1 VDTPRAAPCLTSNG
15 ALPHLERRLASP
27 PAAVLAT
34 TPLTRLA
41 LRSNQSPPVVGSL
54 IVSYR
59 IAIVGAGPAGY
70 FAAQALL
77 NQNETPVAV
86 DLIERLPTPWGLVR
100 SGVAPDHPKIK
111 TVAKVFEKISDDPR
125 FRLIANVEL
134 GNDVT
139 LDELQSHYDAVI
151 LSIGAD
157 LGRSLG
163 IPGESLR
170 GSLSSADFVPWY
182 NGHPD
187 YVDVDVPLDV
197 ERAVVIGAGNVAM
210 DVARILAV
218 NINELAKTDIAD
230 HALAALRIS
239 KVKEAIICAR
249 RGPEHAAFT
258 AGELRD
264 LLDLDADAVI
274 DAVAINAALART
286 AAWPDVPKD
295 VRQNLEAFKTIA
307 EAPSKNGEKRIEI
320 RFFLAPLEIKGVDR
334 VEAIVL
340 GINAFVEG
348 QIKDTGESITVPC
361 GLVVSAVG
369 YTTKIL
375 PGLEFVKG
383 AIKNEE
389 GRVLSSTGLPIDGLY
404 CVGWA
409 KRGPSGVIGTN
420 KHDASDVVEKL
431 LADVKTRSEKSG
443 GVNLLTILAQRNVD
457 VVDLTQWRKINEAE
471 ISAGEPAGRPRVKL
485 VTTEEML
492 QVAGVR
498 G

>member
-1 VDTPRAAPCLTSNG
+1 
-15 ALPHLERRLASP
+15 
-27 PAAVLAT
+27 
-34 TPLTRLA
+34 
-41 LRSNQSPPVVGSL
+41 
-54 IVSYR
+54 VSYR

-77 NQNETPVAV
+77 NQSETPVEV

-134 GNDVT
+134 GKDVT
-139 LDELQSHYDAVI
+139 LDELQTQYDAVV

-163 IPGESLR
+163 ISGETLR
-170 GSLSSADFVPWY
+170 GSLSSAEFVPWY
-182 NGHPD
+182 NAHPD
-187 YVDVDVPLDV
+187 YVNVDVPLDI

-218 NINELAKTDIAD
+218 DVEELAKTDIAD
-230 HALAALRIS
+230 HALAALRLS
-239 KVKEAIICAR
+239 TVKESIICAR

-264 LLDLDADAVI
+264 LLDLDAVDPIIDLGAI
-274 DAVAINAALART
+274 DAAVARAAD
-286 AAWPDVPKD
+286 WPEIPKD

-307 EAPSKNGEKRIEI
+307 ETTSKGSEKRIEI
-320 RFFLAPLEIKGVDR
+320 RFFLAPREIKGSDR
-334 VEAIVL
+334 VESIVL
-340 GINAFVEG
+340 GINAFVDG
-348 QIKDTGESITVPC
+348 KIQDTGESITIPC

-369 YTTKIL
+369 YTTKVL

-389 GRVLSSTGLPIDGLY
+389 GRVLDSSGEPIAGLY

-431 LADVKTRSEKSG
+431 LADITHGGEKATG
-443 GVNLLTILAQRNVD
+443 VDLLTTLANRNVAVVNLA
-457 VVDLTQWRKINEAE
+457 QWRKINEAE
-471 ISAGEPAGRPRVKL
+471 LSAGESSGRPRVKL
-485 VTTEEML
+485 VRTDEML
-492 QVAGVR
+492 RVAGVR

>member
-1 VDTPRAAPCLTSNG
+1 VASLTPSGGVAHLGCLT
-15 ALPHLERRLASP
+15 
-27 PAAVLAT
+27 AVL
-34 TPLTRLA
+34 LTALLIWLN
-41 LRSNQSPPVVGSL
+41 LRSIQSPWVVSSL
-54 IVSYR
+54 IVNYR

-70 FAAQALL
+70 FTAQALL
-77 NQNETPVAV
+77 NQSETQVEV
-86 DLIERLPTPWGLVR
+86 DLYERLPTPWGLVR

-111 TVAKVFEKISDDPR
+111 SVAKVFEKISDDPR

-139 LDELQSHYDAVI
+139 LDELRANYDAVV

-157 LGRSLG
+157 LGRALN

-170 GSLSSADFVPWY
+170 GSLSSAEFVPWY

-218 NINELAKTDIAD
+218 DVDELAKTDIAD
-230 HALAALRIS
+230 HALDSLRKS

-264 LLDLDADAVI
+264 LLDLEATDAVI
-274 DAVAINAALART
+274 DAEAITAALART
-286 AAWPDVPKD
+286 ATWPEVPKD
-295 VRQNLEAFKTIA
+295 VRQNLEAFKTISETPTKGRA
-307 EAPSKNGEKRIEI
+307 KRIEI
-320 RFFLAPLEIKGVDR
+320 RFFLAPREIQGSDR

-340 GINAFVEG
+340 GVNAIVDGE
-348 QIKDTGESITVPC
+348 IKDTGESITIPC

-369 YTTKIL
+369 YTTKGIA
-375 PGLEFVKG
+375 GLEFVKG

-389 GRVLSSTGLPIDGLY
+389 GRVLDGSGKPIEGLY

-431 LADVKTRSEKSG
+431 LADITVHTARG
-443 GVNLLTILAQRNVD
+443 GNTDLVEVLTGRGVTVVNLA
-457 VVDLTQWRKINEAE
+457 QWRKINEAE
-471 ISAGEPAGRPRVKL
+471 IAADETSGRPRIKL
-485 VTTEEML
+485 VKTDDML
-492 QVAGVR
+492 RVGGLR

>member
-1 VDTPRAAPCLTSNG
+1 
-15 ALPHLERRLASP
+15 
-27 PAAVLAT
+27 
-34 TPLTRLA
+34 
-41 LRSNQSPPVVGSL
+41 
-54 IVSYR
+54 VSYR

-77 NQNETPVAV
+77 NQSQTPVEV

-111 TVAKVFEKISDDPR
+111 SVAKVFEKISDDPR

-134 GNDVT
+134 GKDVT
-139 LDELQSHYDAVI
+139 LDELQANYDAVV

-157 LGRSLG
+157 LGRTLG
-163 IPGESLR
+163 IPGETLR
-170 GSLSSADFVPWY
+170 GSLSSAEFVPWY

-218 NINELAKTDIAD
+218 DVDELAKTDIAD
-230 HALAALRIS
+230 HALAALRLSTI
-239 KVKEAIICAR
+239 KEAIICAR

-264 LLDLDADAVI
+264 LLDLEATDPII
-274 DAVAINAALART
+274 DLDAINVALART
-286 AAWPDVPKD
+286 ATWTEVPKD

-307 EAPSKNGEKRIEI
+307 ETASKGRKKRIDI
-320 RFFLAPLEIKGVDR
+320 RFFLAPREIKGSDR

-340 GINAFVEG
+340 GINASVDGE
-348 QIKDTGESITVPC
+348 IKDTGESITIPC

-369 YTTKIL
+369 YTTKAL

-389 GRVLSSTGLPIDGLY
+389 GRVLNSSGDAIAGLY

-431 LADVKTRSEKSG
+431 LADISTRGEKVRG
-443 GVNLLTILAQRNVD
+443 VDLLTTLANRDVAVVNLAE
-457 VVDLTQWRKINEAE
+457 WRKINEAE
-471 ISAGEPAGRPRVKL
+471 LSAGESSGQPRAKFVR
-485 VTTEEML
+485 TDEML
-492 QVAGVR
+492 RAAGFR

>member
-1 VDTPRAAPCLTSNG
+1 M
-15 ALPHLERRLASP
+15 
-27 PAAVLAT
+27 
-34 TPLTRLA
+34 
-41 LRSNQSPPVVGSL
+41 
-54 IVSYR
+54 SYR

-70 FAAQALL
+70 FTAQALL
-77 NQNETPVAV
+77 NQSETQVEV
-86 DLIERLPTPWGLVR
+86 DLFERLPTPWGLVR

-134 GNDVT
+134 GKDVT
-139 LDELQSHYDAVI
+139 LEELQENYDAVVF
-151 LSIGAD
+151 SVGAD
-157 LGRSLG
+157 LGKSLG
-163 IPGESLR
+163 ISGESLR
-170 GSLSSADFVPWY
+170 GSISSADFVPWY

-187 YVDVDVPLDV
+187 YVNLDVPLDV

-218 NINELAKTDIAD
+218 DVDELAKTDIAD
-230 HALAALRIS
+230 HALDALRKS
-239 KVKEAIICAR
+239 KVEEAIICAR

-264 LLDLDADAVI
+264 LLDLEATDAII
-274 DAVAINAALART
+274 DGSAIDAALART
-286 AAWPDVPKD
+286 AAWPEVPKD

-307 EAPSKNGEKRIEI
+307 ETPSKGREKRIEI
-320 RFFLAPLEIKGVDR
+320 RFFLAPREIKGTDR

-340 GINAFVEG
+340 GINSIVDGEV
-348 QIKDTGESITVPC
+348 KDTGESITIPC

-369 YTTKIL
+369 YTTKSL
-375 PGLEFVKG
+375 TGLEFAKG
-383 AIKNEE
+383 AIKNDE
-389 GRVLSSTGLPIDGLY
+389 GRVLNSAGTPVAGLY

-431 LADVKTRSEKSG
+431 L
-443 GVNLLTILAQRNVD
+443 VD
-457 VVDLTQWRKINEAE
+457 VTAHGPKESDTDLVASLTARGASVVDVANWRKINEAE
-471 ISAGEPAGRPRVKL
+471 IAAGESVGRPRIKIVK
-485 VTTEEML
+485 TDEML
-492 QVAGVR
+492 RAAGLR